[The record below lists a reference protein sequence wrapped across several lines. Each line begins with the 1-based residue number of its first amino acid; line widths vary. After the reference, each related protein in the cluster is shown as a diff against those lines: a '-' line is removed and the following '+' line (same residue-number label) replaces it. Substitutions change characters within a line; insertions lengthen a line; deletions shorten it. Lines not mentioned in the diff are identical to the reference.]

1 MKKFFYDNRINFLF
15 LIISFLFLI
24 SILGLD
30 NVSYQNTEWLHDGD
44 ESAINQLSWFFFKND
59 IWRFPLGSNPNY
71 GGELGNSIVFTD
83 LVPIFA
89 LFFKLLKS
97 LIPGNFQYF
106 SFWYLICFYLQLFF
120 SFKILKKFTN
130 SVSFSL
136 IGSLF
141 FLITPI
147 FIYRIDYHAG
157 LSGQWILLF
166 TLYLGLTHKID
177 KSQLSW
183 IFLVTLSS
191 LIFLYFT
198 VVIIV
203 VYSALRIFN
212 FYFKK
217 ENLIKVI
224 KDFFII
230 SSVLLLTLY
239 IAGFFEIRV
248 ADSLNLGFGKYKL
261 NLLSIFDP
269 VNSSKNVSWSWF
281 LPDIKL
287 PVGDEIE
294 GFNYFGLGQWAMY
307 LFALIIFLNKNY
319 KTNLFSIT
327 NNKEIKIFILISF
340 LITFWSLSNQISF
353 GSHVLLNIPLNK
365 YIFAAFSIFGATGRL
380 FWIVNYFL
388 LILSIIIIYQ
398 CFKEKNSL
406 LIITLFL
413 VIQISD
419 ISAGLKNSINAFTP
433 RKETVINK
441 NQIWDNLFKNY
452 KILKITYPISWS
464 GYFTRFSYLMEKHKI
479 EKTNLV
485 ILARTNRK
493 DAANARYRLYDNFR
507 KKTLASDTVY
517 VVHGI
522 GHLRHLK
529 YLFKNEN
536 VGFFYRDN
544 AWAMVMNEKE
554 RMNDNDKKTF
564 NEIKPKLLVI
574 NERKNLI
581 FGDNDNYYGFG
592 WSHNSGKPGIWSEG
606 PMSTLFFRTDKNY
619 GDLKLEILCKPYITK
634 KNSTSEFNIYV
645 NNSFNK
651 NVKLT
656 NNNQDETF
664 EILINKKIIKNNE
677 IKIDFNFKKPISPYE
692 VLESPD
698 SRKLGILVKNI
709 KISPV

>member
-30 NVSYQNTEWLHDGD
+30 NVSYQNTDWLHDGD
-44 ESAINQLSWFFFKND
+44 ESALNQLSWFFFKND

-83 LVPIFA
+83 LVPILA

-177 KSQLSW
+177 KSQLLW

-198 VVIIV
+198 AVIIV

-230 SSVLLLTLY
+230 GSVLLLTLY

-269 VNSSKNVSWSWF
+269 INSSKNVSWSWF

-419 ISAGLKNSINAFTP
+419 ISAGLKNSIKAFTP
-433 RKETVINK
+433 REETFIKK
-441 NQIWDNLFKNY
+441 NQIWDNLFKKY

-464 GYFTRFSYLMEKHKI
+464 GYFTGFSYLMEKHKI

-544 AWAMVMNEKE
+544 VWVMVMNEKE
-554 RMNDNDKKTF
+554 QMNDNDKKIF
-564 NEIKPKLLVI
+564 NEIKPKLLAI
-574 NERKNLI
+574 NEKKKLN
-581 FGDNDNYYGFG
+581 FKDDDNYYGFG
-592 WSHNSGKPGIWSEG
+592 WSHNFGKLGMWSEG

-619 GDLKLEILCKPYITK
+619 GDLKLEIFCKPYITK
-634 KNSTSEFNIYV
+634 KNNTLEFDIYV
-645 NNSFNK
+645 NNLFNK
-651 NVKLT
+651 NTKLA
-656 NNNQDETF
+656 NNNQDEKF
-664 EILINKKIIKNNE
+664 EILVNKELIKNNE
-677 IKIDFNFKKPISPYE
+677 IKIDFNFKNLVSPYE
-692 VLESPD
+692 VRESPD
-698 SRKLGILVKNI
+698 SRKLGILIKAI
-709 KISPV
+709 KISLI